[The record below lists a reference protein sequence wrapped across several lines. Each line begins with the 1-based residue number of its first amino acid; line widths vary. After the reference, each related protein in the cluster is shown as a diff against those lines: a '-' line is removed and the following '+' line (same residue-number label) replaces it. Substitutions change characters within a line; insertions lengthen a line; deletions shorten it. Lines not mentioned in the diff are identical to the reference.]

1 LAFRFEAGWV
11 KINTNG
17 RTLINAI
24 EESKEFAMTVID
36 GRRARGARS
45 RGAIMHLAVNSAS
58 VNGLNGLSIGGLA
71 ADSELSKSGVVA
83 LFGTKEELQ
92 LATITAAREIFLVQ
106 VVEPTLAVS
115 GGLERLETLLATW
128 LDYSRT
134 RVFEGGCFFAAAIA
148 EVGSKPGPVR
158 DAVAV
163 AVDDWYEFVS
173 RTVARAQL
181 RGELDAAVDP
191 DELGF
196 ALTSY
201 LETANSRSLISGSS
215 RPYELAA
222 AAARTLLNSVRY

>member
-1 LAFRFEAGWV
+1 
-11 KINTNG
+11 
-17 RTLINAI
+17 
-24 EESKEFAMTVID
+24 
-36 GRRARGARS
+36 
-45 RGAIMHLAVNSAS
+45 MHLAVNAAS
-58 VNGLNGLSIGGLA
+58 VEGLDGLSIGGLA

-83 LFGTKEELQ
+83 LFGSKEELQ
-92 LATITAAREIFLVQ
+92 LATIAAAREIFVAR

-115 GGLERLETLLATW
+115 GGLARLQTLLATW

-134 RVFEGGCFFAAAIA
+134 RVFAGGCFFAAAIV

-163 AVDDWYEFVS
+163 AVDEWYSFVS
-173 RTVARAQL
+173 RTVARAQFK
-181 RGELDAAVDP
+181 GEVAAGINP

-215 RPYELAA
+215 EPYELAA
-222 AAARTLLNSVRY
+222 AAARILLNASRA